1 MKQTIETFTDDY
13 GNPICKIYVSTAP
26 VQKRQKILHRH
37 TEFEIS
43 LILSGKGIYNTDLGN
58 FEFYTGDIFLFSTN
72 EYHNI
77 SDVLECDG
85 QSYLQILNIQFAP
98 AFIYTA
104 DNLQDTMFM
113 NIFLNRT
120 ERFRNLLTRDN
131 PYTEQIRQ
139 KFISIKKECELKEPC
154 YYTEVRNEII
164 SILITIFR
172 NYDYADSK
180 QPSTSIYNDINGLQK
195 AIAFI
200 NENYCE
206 EISLDDISAAA
217 YISKFHFIRLFKSTY
232 NMTVWDY
239 INIKRIDKAVSLLT
253 ASNETMI
260 SIASRSGFN
269 SPANFNRIF
278 KKVTGLTPK
287 EYRQHQKRL

>member
-1 MKQTIETFTDDY
+1 MKQILDTFTDNY
-13 GNPICKIYVSTAP
+13 GNPILKIYISTAP
-26 VQKRQKILHRH
+26 VQKRPKTLHRH

-58 FEFYTGDIFLFSTN
+58 FEFSTGDIFLFSTN

-77 SDVLECDG
+77 TEIFECDG
-85 QSYLQILNIQFAP
+85 QEYLQILNVQFAP

-104 DNLQDTMFM
+104 NKQQDTMFM

-120 ERFRNLLTRDN
+120 AQFCNLLTRDN
-131 PYTEQIRQ
+131 PYTEQLRQ
-139 KFISIKKECELKEPC
+139 KFLFIKKECEQKESC
-154 YYTEVRNEII
+154 YYTEIRNSII
-164 SILITIFR
+164 SILITVFR
-172 NYDYADSK
+172 YYNYADYK

-206 EISLDDISAAA
+206 EISLDDIAASA

-239 INIKRIDKAVSLLT
+239 INIKRIDKAVSLLKT
-253 ASNETMI
+253 TNDTI
-260 SIASRSGFN
+260 INIASKSGFN
-269 SPANFNRIF
+269 TPANFNRIF
-278 KKVTGLTPK
+278 KKITGVTPK
-287 EYRQHQKRL
+287 EYRQHHRQS

>member
-1 MKQTIETFTDDY
+1 MKQILETFTDNY
-13 GNPICKIYVSTAP
+13 KNPVCKIYISNAP
-26 VQKRQKILHRH
+26 SQKRQKILHRH

-43 LILSGKGIYNTDLGN
+43 LVLSGKGIYNTNLGD
-58 FEFYTGDIFLFSTN
+58 FEFTAGDVFLFSTN

-77 SDVLECDG
+77 SDIFECDG
-85 QSYLQILNIQFAP
+85 ENYLQILNIQFAP
-98 AFIYTA
+98 AFIYSA
-104 DNLQDTMFM
+104 DKLQDSMFM

-120 ERFRNLLTRDN
+120 ERFRNLLTREN
-131 PYTEQIRQ
+131 PHTEQIRQ
-139 KFISIKKECELKEPC
+139 KFLYIKEECERKEPC

-206 EISLDDISAAA
+206 EITLDDISAAA
-217 YISKFHFIRLFKSTY
+217 HISKFHFIRLFKSTY

-239 INIKRIDKAVSLLT
+239 INIKRIDKAVSLLKS
-253 ASNETMI
+253 SNETVI
-260 SIASRSGFN
+260 VIASRSGFN
-269 SPANFNRIF
+269 SLSNFNRIF
-278 KKVTGLTPK
+278 KKVIGLTPK
-287 EYRQHQKRL
+287 EYRQNQKKI